1 MPRVLNFHPA
11 SAIVFGTRQSL
22 HAALREGVGQTCVC
36 HAIWLTADPRA
47 LMPMLPLTSHALALA
62 LRCCRRRARW
72 GCRPRRATDV

>member
-11 SAIVFGTRQSL
+11 SAIVFGTRQAP
-22 HAALREGVGQTCVC
+22 HAALRGGVGQSCVR

-47 LMPMLPLTSHALALA
+47 LMLTLPLPSHALAPA